1 MLKIVTRILLLVI
14 VMGCQVSGRA
24 VNKSDGILNFTDSWD
39 FTGGNPRYKVIETP
53 IWNPLNRS
61 QIKNYSYDEME
72 LATLEQFKLL
82 KTFTRVIESDPPY
95 KWKTVLNGR

>member
-1 MLKIVTRILLLVI
+1 M
-14 VMGCQVSGRA
+14 
-24 VNKSDGILNFTDSWD
+24 NKSDGILNFTDSWD

-82 KTFTRVIESDPPY
+82 KVSVCTRVYFILSTFLKTFTRVIESDPH
-95 KWKTVLNGR
+95 TSGRRF